1 MNPDIQQKVF
11 DLTEAIKEVDFETVE
26 LLIKDLLKGDD
37 KRVIQKVIV
46 ELSKIDQNLIEA
58 LSYYLSRNID
68 TINEVPVL
76 QEILFAKILVSP
88 STIIDL
94 LEKTDDAEERKFYV
108 YVIGELRIE
117 MAIPVLEKQLARTTS
132 ESYIVFIIKALGKV
146 GDAADARMI
155 SDFLYAP
162 SRSLITEAIRALG
175 AIGSHTAIKQLAERM
190 GTDAEFDSIIIDQF
204 AKVQDHL
211 SIEKLNE
218 TMASH
223 TAHIRTYGKTKLIDI
238 GPKVLPVILENLV
251 SDDSDF
257 VIHTLNVLAEMDD
270 ESAIKPI
277 RDLLH
282 SEPHDA
288 NVRFAAYEALGKLPF
303 QKVAYALAD
312 GLNDP
317 IDNVRVAAAK
327 AINNNYSEVLG
338 AGVKNLIHSSAFN
351 SDEIISAIVE
361 SESDHIFMTLIG
373 DDDFKE
379 RIFTYIR
386 EQAHAEV
393 VKFFTVILTK
403 NNQAELVLELQN
415 VIEKESTE
423 VLIYAVDDSRM
434 ILNIYRSALH
444 KLGFE
449 CKLFEFPETVL
460 QQVESDRPKLIF
472 TDLNMPVYSGIDL
485 TKELRKTY
493 TKDELPIVMV
503 TTQSDIQDK
512 NAATDAGVNI
522 VLNKPFTPDDLK
534 EALNQF
540 GL

>member
-11 DLTEAIKEVDFETVE
+11 DLTEAIKAVEFETVE
-26 LLIKDLLKGDD
+26 LLINDLLKGDD
-37 KRVIQKVIV
+37 KRIIQKVIV
-46 ELSKIDQNLIEA
+46 ELSKIDENLIEA
-58 LSYYLSRNID
+58 LSYYLSRNIN
-68 TINEVPVL
+68 TIEEVPIL
-76 QEILFAKILVSP
+76 QEILFAKILSRQN
-88 STIIDL
+88 TIIDL
-94 LEKTDDAEERKFYV
+94 LEKSDEDEERKFYV

-117 MAIPVLEKQLARTTS
+117 MAVPVLEKQLARTTS

-190 GTDAEFDSIIIDQF
+190 GTDAEFDSLIIDQF

-251 SDDSDF
+251 SDDIDF

-282 SEPHDA
+282 GEPRDA
-288 NVRFAAYEALGKLPF
+288 NIRFAAYEALGKLPF

-312 GLNDP
+312 GLNDSV
-317 IDNVRVAAAK
+317 DNVRVAAAK

-338 AGVKNLIHSSAFN
+338 AGVKNLIQSSAFN

-361 SESDHIFMTLIG
+361 SESDHIFLTLID

-403 NNQAELVLELQN
+403 NNRAELVVELAN
-415 VIEKESTE
+415 IVEKESTE

-460 QQVESDRPKLIF
+460 QQVQDDKPKLIF

-493 TKDELPIVMV
+493 SKEEIPIVMV

-522 VLNKPFTPDDLK
+522 VLNKPFTPEDLK